1 MASKVTCELQK
12 VGDKKQ
18 EIVLGENL
26 CMFRK
31 KCWQTLTQN
40 FMLSLSIGIVN
51 FIGNYL
57 TFFFPR

>member
-31 KCWQTLTQN
+31 KCWQTLT
-40 FMLSLSIGIVN
+40 
-51 FIGNYL
+51 
-57 TFFFPR
+57 